1 MGYKGKYFWGKD
13 GKLYRCF
20 AESIDNGV
28 VTDMRFFCTDDGT
41 VKYLTVNEFED
52 FMTLAEG
59 EYFHVAEENIQKLRE
74 VIIPRGDCPCI
85 LDIDDETKICL
96 QILLD
101 NQKIEIGDYF
111 YPYSWKGGW
120 VKD

>member
-1 MGYKGKYFWGKD
+1 MGYKGKYFIGKD
-13 GKLYRCF
+13 GKLYKCIGEIVESTLTEIVLRC
-20 AESIDNGV
+20 IDDN
-28 VTDMRFFCTDDGT
+28 T
-41 VKYLTVNEFED
+41 VKSLKLDEVED

-59 EYFHVAEENIQKLRE
+59 EYFHVEEETLKKMWG

-111 YPYSWKGGW
+111 YSYCWKGGW

>member
-1 MGYKGKYFWGKD
+1 MGYKGKYFIDKD
-13 GKLYRCF
+13 GKLYKCIGEVVESTLTEIVLRC
-20 AESIDNGV
+20 ID
-28 VTDMRFFCTDDGT
+28 DDT
-41 VKYLTVNEFED
+41 VRYCKLDEVKD

-59 EYFHVAEENIQKLRE
+59 EYFHVEEENLKKLWE

-101 NQKIEIGDYF
+101 NQRIEIGDYF
-111 YPYSWKGGW
+111 YSYCWKGGW
-120 VKD
+120 VMD

>member
-20 AESIDNGV
+20 AEF
-28 VTDMRFFCTDDGT
+28 TDGDVITDIRFFCIDDGT
-41 VKYLTVNEFED
+41 VKYLTPNEFED
-52 FMTLAEG
+52 FMTPAEG
-59 EYFHVAEENIQKLRE
+59 EYFHVEEENLKKLWE

-96 QILLD
+96 QILLY

-120 VKD
+120 IRD

>member
-1 MGYKGKYFWGKD
+1 MGYRGKYFWGKD

-20 AESIDNGV
+20 AEFIDNGV
-28 VTDMRFFCTDDGT
+28 VTDMRFFCHDDGT

-74 VIIPRGDCPCI
+74 VIIPRGDPCV
-85 LDIDDETKICL
+85 LNIDAETKICL

-101 NQKIEIGDYF
+101 NQRIEIGDYF